1 MKKVIYFLS
10 GVALFGFAS
19 CMNNKPAKNYNQL
32 VDEATS
38 SFIKQG
44 LEAGQ
49 TEIKA
54 SKIAETNS
62 KNPRVISFAKMMIAD
77 HSQAGDELEKIAINN
92 RVRGEDSIST
102 VHQQNISDLTNLSGN
117 KFDKAYMQMMVADHR
132 DAVKLFTEATKNQN
146 EDILKFAKKTLPVLQ
161 THLDSANA
169 VSASLK

>member
-1 MKKVIYFLS
+1 MFV
-10 GVALFGFAS
+10 VAS
-19 CMNNKPAKNYNQL
+19 CTNDKPAKNYNQL
-32 VDEATS
+32 VDEGTS

-62 KNPRVISFAKMMIAD
+62 KNQRVISFAKMIIAD

-92 RVRGEDSIST
+92 RVRGEDSVST
-102 VHQQNISDLTNLSGN
+102 AHQQNIADLSNISGN
-117 KFDKAYMQMMVADHR
+117 KFDKAYMQMMVADHQ
-132 DAVKLFTEATKNQN
+132 DAVKLFKEASNNQN

-161 THLDSANA
+161 THLDSAN
-169 VSASLK
+169 VISASLK